1 MSQLFASDGQSI
13 GGSASASVLPMNSQS
28 WFPLGLSSLIS
39 LLFKGLSRVFS
50 STMVWKHGF
59 FSTQPSKGFP
69 CGSAGKE
76 SACNVGDLGS
86 IPGLGRSPGEG
97 KRLPTPVHWPVE
109 FHGLQSMGSKRVWL
123 FKRHDWA
130 TFTLSFLYGPILT
143 VNGTLQIRLT
153 KTKLTG
159 GGKKNIMCAYE
170 KFKEINKSPKGV
182 IRLRSLYIILTKGN
196 KFVEVFPVGSLVK
209 NPPANAGDA
218 GSIPGLGSSLREGN
232 GNPLQYSCL
241 GNPMD
246 KVTWLATVHGI
257 TKESDMI

>member
-1 MSQLFASDGQSI
+1 MSDSSRPHGLQHTRLPCPSLSPWVGSNSCPLSQWFHPTISSPIAPFSSCPQSFPASGSFPMSQLFASDGQSI
-13 GGSASASVLPMNSQS
+13 GGSASASVLPMNIQS

-50 STMVWKHGF
+50 STTVWKHGF

-123 FKRHDWA
+123 FKRHDWG
-130 TFTLSFLYGPILT
+130 TFTFSFLYGPILT

-159 GGKKNIMCAYE
+159 GGKKEYHVCIW
-170 KFKEINKSPKGV
+170 
-182 IRLRSLYIILTKGN
+182 
-196 KFVEVFPVGSLVK
+196 EV
-209 NPPANAGDA
+209 
-218 GSIPGLGSSLREGN
+218 
-232 GNPLQYSCL
+232 
-241 GNPMD
+241 
-246 KVTWLATVHGI
+246 
-257 TKESDMI
+257 

>member
-1 MSQLFASDGQSI
+1 
-13 GGSASASVLPMNSQS
+13 
-28 WFPLGLSSLIS
+28 
-39 LLFKGLSRVFS
+39 
-50 STMVWKHGF
+50 
-59 FSTQPSKGFP
+59 
-69 CGSAGKE
+69 
-76 SACNVGDLGS
+76 
-86 IPGLGRSPGEG
+86 
-97 KRLPTPVHWPVE
+97 
-109 FHGLQSMGSKRVWL
+109 
-123 FKRHDWA
+123 
-130 TFTLSFLYGPILT
+130 
-143 VNGTLQIRLT
+143 
-153 KTKLTG
+153 
-159 GGKKNIMCAYE
+159 MCAYE

-196 KFVEVFPVGSLVK
+196 KFVEGFPGGSLVK